1 MSKKDI
7 NTRKALDRIKNIY
20 RNLDEI
26 LESFPKAFP
35 KTIKDKVKKMVFND
49 EELKTLMDELDSYRP
64 PRIFLVG
71 RTGVGKSS
79 LINAVNGKYLAPVN
93 DVYSQTKGADIY
105 DYVDDGKVLMHIL
118 DSRGIAESL
127 AINDKISAEE
137 MIKNEV
143 KKFLPDVCIFML
155 NASHRDD
162 IDTDVSFLKEISDEY
177 KKENGFDLPIVCAIN
192 KVDELAPSRFK
203 DPKEYPISKHKNIS
217 EVIKYYGEIID
228 RGGLQV
234 SDIIATSSMLEWQM
248 DGVFIDADA
257 INDLKLTDLPRLEI
271 GFDGR
276 CGIEKLI
283 DSLENEISDYDA
295 LVGLKI
301 ACRMEKI
308 LEALA
313 DKLTNIFS
321 GFAGTIAISPIPVAD
336 IYPLIV
342 LQLVLVSL
350 IASLGGRDFSPK
362 NAKEFLFSIGG
373 VGIAANI
380 FRISAQQ
387 SLKLLNFF
395 APTSGSAVSA
405 TIAAFGT
412 KTIGDTAKNYFIE
425 GIDLKKVKKEFK
437 HKIRSGKKNDKN
449 NE

>member
-1 MSKKDI
+1 MC
-7 NTRKALDRIKNIY
+7 T
-20 RNLDEI
+20 
-26 LESFPKAFP
+26 
-35 KTIKDKVKKMVFND
+35 
-49 EELKTLMDELDSYRP
+49 
-64 PRIFLVG
+64 
-71 RTGVGKSS
+71 
-79 LINAVNGKYLAPVN
+79 
-93 DVYSQTKGADIY
+93 
-105 DYVDDGKVLMHIL
+105 
-118 DSRGIAESL
+118 
-127 AINDKISAEE
+127 
-137 MIKNEV
+137 
-143 KKFLPDVCIFML
+143 
-155 NASHRDD
+155 
-162 IDTDVSFLKEISDEY
+162 
-177 KKENGFDLPIVCAIN
+177 IN

-234 SDIIATSSMLEWQM
+234 SDIIATSSLLEWQM

-276 CGIEKLI
+276 YGIEKLI

-301 ACRMEKI
+301 ACRMKKI

-380 FRISAQQ
+380 FRLSAQQ

-405 TIAAFGT
+405 SIAAFGT

-437 HKIRSGKKNDKN
+437 HKIRSGKKDGKS